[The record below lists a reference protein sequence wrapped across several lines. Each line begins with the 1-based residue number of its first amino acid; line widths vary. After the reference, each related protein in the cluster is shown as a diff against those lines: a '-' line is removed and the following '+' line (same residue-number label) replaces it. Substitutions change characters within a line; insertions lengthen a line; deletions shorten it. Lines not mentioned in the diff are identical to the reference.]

1 MRLSHLIETH
11 VSAQLIHHRRS
22 TKEGEN
28 ISYDMEELNLN
39 TQTHFGKSELD
50 DDSTAED
57 VEPSKVK
64 ADKTFP
70 IDQGTLSI
78 HKSWTLE
85 RDKEVWYCTQTYWG
99 TKVITLVKKPV
110 TLTLFG

>member
-1 MRLSHLIETH
+1 MIETH
-11 VSAQLIHHRRS
+11 VSAQLIHHKRS

-39 TQTHFGKSELD
+39 TQTHFGKSEFD

-64 ADKTFP
+64 ADKELCRYIKVERWNVIKRYDTV
-70 IDQGTLSI
+70 
-78 HKSWTLE
+78 HKPTE
-85 RDKEVWYCTQTYWG
+85 EPK
-99 TKVITLVKKPV
+99 
-110 TLTLFG
+110 